1 MGGEDQEWRVSKAS
15 QSCMAIHRRTY
26 CFWISM
32 RIHYRSL
39 CSCHKHIMGA
49 KEVKN
54 GCALSMKQLLNTFFQ
69 DFSPHTPS
77 SNFFFPPPTPQAN
90 PTSQT
95 QHSPIKHMC
104 VCVCVS
110 SSLSLSMAG
119 LWQQLSSLRQG
130 RALALLHFILYLP
143 SGALPG
149 DTNASPPPLEVRH
162 PHCHGKKV

>member
-26 CFWISM
+26 CFWISL

-54 GCALSMKQLLNTFFQ
+54 GCALSVKQLLNTFFQ

-104 VCVCVS
+104 VCVCVCPLPSVSPWLDCGS
-110 SSLSLSMAG
+110 SSAPCDRVELWLSFTSFSTYPQVLFPGIPKPAHP
-119 LWQQLSSLRQG
+119 LLR
-130 RALALLHFILYLP
+130 
-143 SGALPG
+143 
-149 DTNASPPPLEVRH
+149 
-162 PHCHGKKV
+162 